1 MSASH
6 TTQPPAAA
14 SPITLRPGRPED
26 ADVLGPICF
35 EAFRTI
41 SAAHAFPPDFPSPE
55 VATGLLS
62 TMLDH
67 PHIYSVVAEREGV
80 PIASNFLDEH
90 GPIAGV
96 GPITVDPA
104 GQNTGVGRLLM
115 GDVLQ
120 RAHTQRA
127 PGVRLLQAAFHTRS
141 MALYA
146 SLGFEVREPIS
157 CLQGPAIGMELPG
170 RQVRPAT
177 EADVDACNR
186 VCHAVHGHERGGELR
201 DAIEQGSATVVE
213 RDGRVGG
220 YATVIGFFGHAVG
233 ESDDDVRALLG
244 AAPEFAGPGVLVPS
258 RNTEL
263 VRWCLRHGLRIVQP
277 LTLMSLGLYNEPRG
291 SFLPS
296 IVF

>member
-1 MSASH
+1 MSPS
-6 TTQPPAAA
+6 PPAATNSA
-14 SPITLRPGRPED
+14 TTLRPGRPED
-26 ADVLGPICF
+26 AELLGPICF

-41 SAAHAFPPDFPSPE
+41 SAAHVFPADFPSAE
-55 VATGLLS
+55 VATGLMS

-67 PHIYSVVAEREGV
+67 PHIYSVVAERDGV

-104 GQNTGVGRLLM
+104 GQNAGVGRMLM
-115 GDVLQ
+115 EDVLG
-120 RAHTQRA
+120 RAQAQEA
-127 PGVRLLQAAFHTRS
+127 PGVRLLQAAYHTRS

-157 CLQGPAIGMELPG
+157 CMQGPAIGIELPG
-170 RQVRPAT
+170 RRVRPAS
-177 EADVDACNR
+177 EGDLDACNR
-186 VCHAVHGHERGGELR
+186 LCHAVHGHDRGGVLR
-201 DAIEQGSATVVE
+201 EAIEQGSATVAE
-213 RDGRVGG
+213 REGRIGG
-220 YATVIGFFGHAVG
+220 YATLIGFFGHAVG
-233 ESDDDVRALLG
+233 ESDDDVRALLA
-244 AAPEFAGPGVLVPS
+244 AAPQFAGPGVLVPS

-263 VRWCLRHGLRIVQP
+263 VRWCLQHGLRIMQP

-296 IVF
+296 ILF

>member
-1 MSASH
+1 
-6 TTQPPAAA
+6 
-14 SPITLRPGRPED
+14 
-26 ADVLGPICF
+26 
-35 EAFRTI
+35 
-41 SAAHAFPPDFPSPE
+41 

-62 TMLDH
+62 SMLDH
-67 PHIYSVVAEREGV
+67 PHIYSVVAERDGV

-96 GPITVDPA
+96 GPITVDPG
-104 GQNTGVGRLLM
+104 GQNTGVGRM
-115 GDVLQ
+115 MMEDVLEHA
-120 RAHTQRA
+120 RAQGA

-157 CLQGPAIGMELPG
+157 CLQGPAIGIELPG
-170 RQVRPAT
+170 RQVRPAA
-177 EADVDACNR
+177 EGDLDACNR
-186 VCHAVHGHERGGELR
+186 VCHAVHGHDRGGELR
-201 DAIEQGSATVVE
+201 EAIEQGSATLVE
-213 RDGRVGG
+213 HDGRITG
-220 YATVIGFFGHAVG
+220 YATVVGFFGHAVG
-233 ESDDDVRALLG
+233 ESDDDVRALLA
-244 AAPEFAGPGVLVPS
+244 AAPAFAGPGVLVPS

-296 IVF
+296 ILF

>member
-1 MSASH
+1 MSAS
-6 TTQPPAAA
+6 QPAQAPAGVG
-14 SPITLRPGRPED
+14 PVTLRPGRPED
-26 ADVLGPICF
+26 AEVLGPICF

-41 SAAHAFPPDFPSPE
+41 STAHAFPPDFPSPE
-55 VATGLLS
+55 VATGLM
-62 TMLDH
+62 TAMLAN
-67 PHIYSVVAEREGV
+67 PHVYSVVAERDGV

-90 GPIAGV
+90 GPITGV
-96 GPITVDPA
+96 GPITVDPG
-104 GQNTGVGRLLM
+104 GQNAGVGRMLM
-115 GDVLQ
+115 EDVLE
-120 RAHTQRA
+120 RARTQRA

-157 CLQGPAIGMELPG
+157 CLQGPAIGLELPG
-170 RQVRPAT
+170 RQVRPAR
-177 EADVDACNR
+177 ENDLVACNR
-186 VCHAVHGHERGGELR
+186 LCHAVHGHDRGSELR
-201 DAIEQGSATVVE
+201 EAVERGSATVVE
-213 RDGRVGG
+213 RHGQIAG

-233 ESDDDVRALLG
+233 ESDDDVRALL
-244 AAPEFAGPGVLVPS
+244 ADASEFAGPGVLVPT

-296 IVF
+296 ILF